1 VVRQAA
7 GSIGAN
13 PGPHRLRVRW
23 LTSEWRQTGWVT
35 NAAPRFETMLN
46 TNPKGG
52 TPGVFTAETGLA
64 TIRTPITLGEITPG
78 VGLANALKQTPA
90 EVIET
95 MKASG
100 MKGRGGAGF
109 PAGMKWELA
118 AKAESKDGRRFIIC
132 NADEGEPGTFK
143 DRVLLSVLPDLIF
156 EGMTIAGY
164 AVGAHEGIVYLRGE
178 YIYILDELEEVLAR
192 RRAEGLLGSDVSGS
206 GFAFDIRIF
215 LGAGAYVCGEETA
228 LIESIE
234 GRRGEPRNR
243 PPFPVESGLFG
254 APTIVNNVETFGWA
268 SAIFARGPQWFA
280 AIGTGQS
287 TGPKMLSISGDVRN
301 PGVYEFPLGV
311 SIRELLAACGGEDA
325 KAVIVGGASGTCVP
339 AEDFDRAISYED
351 VSTGGA
357 IIVLGQW
364 RDLLEVAENLQWFF
378 ANESCG
384 QCAPCRVGTRKLLN
398 GIRNLR
404 NGRSSTAEL
413 RDLVKLGESMEFAS
427 KCGLGQSAPSVFL
440 SLVRSFESEVL
451 GHIPHSAR
459 EDQAAADIAASIDDA
474 DRDFAAVATAAA
486 KHAMFIPADARGLKA
501 R

>member
-1 VVRQAA
+1 V
-7 GSIGAN
+7 N
-13 PGPHRLRVRW
+13 H
-23 LTSEWRQTGWVT
+23 VT
-35 NAAPRFETMLN
+35 NATDVLDPVK
-46 TNPKGG
+46 NPHSHPKA
-52 TPGVFTAETGLA
+52 TVAGVFTAETGLA
-64 TIRTPITLGEITPG
+64 TIRTPLTLADITPG
-78 VGLANALKQTPA
+78 MGLETALKMPPQG
-90 EVIET
+90 VIDT

-109 PAGMKWELA
+109 PAGLKWELA
-118 AKAESKDGRRFIIC
+118 AKAEAKDGRRFIIC

-143 DRVLLSVLPDLIF
+143 DRVLLSELPDLIF

-178 YIYILDELEEVLAR
+178 YVYLLEHLEERLAD
-192 RRAEGLLGSDVSGS
+192 RRAAGLLGNDVAGS
-206 GFAFDIRIF
+206 GFTFDIHIF

-254 APTIVNNVETFGWA
+254 EPTIVNNVETFGWA
-268 SAIFARGPQWFA
+268 SAIFARGPQWFS

-287 TGPKMLSISGDVRN
+287 TGPKMLSISGDVRK

-311 SIRELLAACGGEDA
+311 SIREVIDAAGGENP

-339 AEDFDRAISYED
+339 ASDFDRAISYED

-357 IIVLGQW
+357 IIVLGPW

-398 GIRNLR
+398 GIRDLR
-404 NGRSSTAEL
+404 NGNSSTSKL
-413 RDLVKLGESMEFAS
+413 KDLVKLGESMEFAS
-427 KCGLGQSAPSVFL
+427 KCGLGQTAPSVFL

-451 GHIPHSAR
+451 GHIPQWAR
-459 EDQAAADIAASIDDA
+459 QADAASEIAASIDDA
-474 DRDFAAVATAAA
+474 DRDFAMATSKAASA
-486 KHAMFIPADARGLKA
+486 DMFIPSDTRSARDKK